1 MYLKSM
7 HQEERDQMR
16 AGSVPCFKYII
27 FAKQKP
33 QLSFC
38 KTEALLVFI
47 LQQLLFNTDE
57 QLDLPGLLTYH
68 SDELRQ
74 NTNKEV
80 LSLLPI

>member
-1 MYLKSM
+1 M
-7 HQEERDQMR
+7 HQEEPDQM
-16 AGSVPCFKYII
+16 GSGPVPCFKYIV

-47 LQQLLFNTDE
+47 PQQLLFNTDE
-57 QLDLPGLLTYH
+57 QLDLLGLLTYH
-68 SDELRQ
+68 SDELHR